1 MRIASQ
7 LLLLGCLLKGIPP
20 IEYDVELSL
29 MREKVVLI
37 WK

>member
-20 IEYDVELSL
+20 VLYDIELNLNREWVELT
-29 MREKVVLI
+29 